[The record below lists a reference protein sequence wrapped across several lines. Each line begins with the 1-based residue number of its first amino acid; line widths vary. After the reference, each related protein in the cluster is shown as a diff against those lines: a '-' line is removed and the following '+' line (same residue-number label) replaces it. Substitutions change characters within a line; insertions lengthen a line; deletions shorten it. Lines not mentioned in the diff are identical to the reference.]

1 MINPTAQSGIHPD
14 AESLSLF
21 AEQLLPAPDRD
32 QILAH
37 MATCGRCREVI
48 FLAQRAASQDHPT
61 TVADSAPA
69 PTKQRTSWFNG
80 WRSAWIPAV
89 AFAGFVGFA
98 VVQHFRQPSPETQL
112 SAKLAP
118 ADNLRKEGPAN
129 ALPVSPAPPAQSNE
143 ELKQLKKAK
152 PSELRDDAA
161 PATKDAERQLD
172 EKKSDERR
180 ELAKGSADALIAVS
194 PGVSGGSAH
203 GTLSARSKNSPF
215 GGPAA
220 ANQLQQQNLP
230 QQNVVQNTVQ
240 ESQKAYADEA
250 NKPDAVNAAP
260 ASASQTAIV
269 EADKVE
275 KSAAP
280 APATSPQFSSIPLTG
295 QNYEVSSAKAAGLS
309 KAKAITLPSRLAAL
323 SVASDAA
330 HSIALDTAG
339 AMFLSED
346 AGKHWQPIHTQWT
359 GRALLVRTLPAVTQA
374 VAMQN
379 SQSIRFELVNDK
391 QQTWISYDG
400 KTWTPAPLA
409 GK

>member
-1 MINPTAQSGIHPD
+1 
-14 AESLSLF
+14 
-21 AEQLLPAPDRD
+21 
-32 QILAH
+32 
-37 MATCGRCREVI
+37 MATCGRCREVV
-48 FLAQRAASQDHPT
+48 FLAQHAASQDHPT

-69 PTKQRTSWFNG
+69 LTKQRTSWFNG
-80 WRSAWIPAV
+80 WQWAWIPAV

-98 VVQHFRQPSPETQL
+98 VVQHFRQQAPETQL

-118 ADNLRKEGPAN
+118 ADNLRKEEPSN
-129 ALPVSPAPPAQSNE
+129 ALPVSPAPLAQANE
-143 ELKQLKKAK
+143 ELRQLKKAK

-161 PATKDAERQLD
+161 PASKDAERQFD
-172 EKKSDERR
+172 EKKAADRR
-180 ELAKGSADALIAVS
+180 DLAEGAASAPIAVF

-203 GTLSARSKNSPF
+203 GTLSARAKNSQF

-230 QQNVVQNTVQ
+230 QQNVAQNTVQ
-240 ESQKAYADEA
+240 ESQKASADEA
-250 NKPDAVNAAP
+250 NKPDIANSAP

-295 QNYEVSSAKAAGLS
+295 QNYEISSAKAAGLS
-309 KAKAITLPSRLAAL
+309 KAKAITLPSRLATL

-346 AGKHWQPIHTQWT
+346 GGKHWQPIHTQWT
-359 GRALLVRTLPAVTQA
+359 GRALLVRTLPAATPA
-374 VAMQN
+374 AAMQN

-400 KTWTPAPLA
+400 KTWTSAPPS